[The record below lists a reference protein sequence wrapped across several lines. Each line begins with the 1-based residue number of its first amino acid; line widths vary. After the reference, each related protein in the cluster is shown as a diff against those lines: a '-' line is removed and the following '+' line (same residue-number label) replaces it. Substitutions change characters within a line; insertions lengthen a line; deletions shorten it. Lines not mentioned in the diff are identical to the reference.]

1 MKIAKIFLVI
11 AILAGAAAYARAGE
25 GAGTPVA
32 PGRDMELRFS
42 TMPIQVMVGN
52 LRAEKNMR
60 EKLRIAGY
68 LAIKK
73 PTTKAEINELFDFI
87 TETDKE
93 DDGGDSL
100 SRYAVNA
107 LSRVTDKSFTQ
118 EFAKRI
124 KKGSLNERRAAIMMM
139 GQFKNTDAVPDLMDI
154 LKENIDET
162 AKTKSGFDKA

>member
-124 KKGSLNERRAAIMMM
+124 KKRGS
-139 GQFKNTDAVPDLMDI
+139 
-154 LKENIDET
+154 
-162 AKTKSGFDKA
+162 